1 MNVNRWTR
9 GRTVISGRL
18 VFAGGYP
25 KFRLF
30 PRFVRWGK
38 NISLYWLGT
47 ELVWLGA

>member
-9 GRTVISGRL
+9 GKTVIPNRL

-25 KFRLF
+25 KFRWT
-30 PRFVRWGK
+30 PRFVRWGQ
-38 NISLYWLGT
+38 NVSLYWLGT